1 MEEKRLFNELTQK
14 ISSVLSPEEI
24 SLIKEAYLFAKEA
37 HKDQKRESGEPYI
50 VHPLNVA
57 LILTDFNVDKETYIA
72 AFLHDVLEDTEVSPE
87 EIKEKFG
94 ETVLFLV
101 QGVTKLKHI
110 KNVSTEEA
118 KLENLRR
125 MLLAMA
131 SDVRVV
137 LIKLADRLHN
147 MRTLGFFPP
156 DKQERIAKETMD
168 IYVPLAHRLGIY
180 TIKWE
185 LEDLSFR
192 YIDPDSY
199 YELARKVSKK
209 RREREAFIKKVIK
222 ELEELMRKNR
232 IKAEVSG
239 RPKNL
244 YSIYR
249 KMIRDNKTFE
259 EIYDLTAL
267 RIIVLDIPTCYQ
279 VLGIVNNY
287 YTPVPGRIKDYI
299 AMPKPN
305 GYQSLHTT
313 VITKDGEPMEIQI
326 RTRAMHKHDEIGIA
340 AHWKYK
346 EGIELDEKYEKKLV
360 WLRQLLEWQKE
371 MRSTKEFVERVKED
385 LFSEEVLVFTPKGE
399 VIALPEGATPVDF
412 AYRIH
417 TEVGNRCIG
426 ARVNGRIVPLET
438 KLKTGDRVEIIT
450 SKADKGPSPDWL
462 KFVKTASA
470 RSKIKAW
477 LRKKERELLEEGSGT
492 KKEEK
497 EEQKPQPAHI
507 PQQKHIPKK
516 EEFRFFPVVPGVRG
530 IKISLAGCCKPAY
543 PEKIVGYVTR
553 GRGIKIHRADC
564 PNIKAIIERGG
575 KVLPAVW
582 KKKKKGLL
590 RVFFRITAWNIP
602 GLLYKISGIFAE
614 REINLETFHTSE
626 RKDKK
631 RHGYV
636 QVYIRFSVTIPKPS
650 DLPQILKEIRLIP
663 DIIKIRYSKRWDY
676 EDSGSESEKV
686 ESRDQK

>member
-1 MEEKRLFNELTQK
+1 M
-14 ISSVLSPEEI
+14 
-24 SLIKEAYLFAKEA
+24 IKDAYLFAKEA
-37 HKDQKRESGEPYI
+37 HKNQKRESGEPYI
-50 VHPLNVA
+50 IHPLNVA
-57 LILTDFNVDKETYIA
+57 LILSDFNVDKETYIA
-72 AFLHDVLEDTEVSPE
+72 AFLHDVLEDTEVTADQV
-87 EIKEKFG
+87 KEKFG
-94 ETVLFLV
+94 ENVLFLV

-156 DKQERIAKETMD
+156 DKQKRIAKETMD

-192 YIDPDSY
+192 YIDPDNY
-199 YELARKVSKK
+199 YELAKKVSKK
-209 RREREAFIKKVIK
+209 RKEREAFIQKVIK
-222 ELEELMRKNR
+222 ELENLMAENG
-232 IKAEVSG
+232 IKAEISG

-249 KMIRDNKTFE
+249 KMVRDNKTFE

-346 EGIELDEKYEKKLV
+346 EGVQLDEKYEKKLV

-371 MRSTKEFVERVKED
+371 MRSTKEFVERVKQD

-399 VIALPEGATPVDF
+399 VIALPEEATPVDF

-426 ARVNGRIVPLET
+426 ARVNGRIVPLDT

-450 SKADKGPSPDWL
+450 SKTEKGPSPDWL

-477 LRKKERELLEEGSGT
+477 LRKKERELLEEGESAR
-492 KKEEK
+492 KEKEEK
-497 EEQKPQPAHI
+497 QEQKTRQLIHTV
-507 PQQKHIPKK
+507 QKKPPKK
-516 EEFRFFPVVPGVRG
+516 EEFGFFPVVPGVRG
-530 IKISLAGCCKPAY
+530 IKISFAGCCNPEY
-543 PEKIVGYVTR
+543 PDKIVGYVTR
-553 GRGIKIHRADC
+553 GRGIKIHKENC
-564 PNIKAIIERGG
+564 PNIKAIVERGG

-582 KKKKKGLL
+582 RKKKNGLL
-590 RVFFRITAWNIP
+590 RVFFRITAWNVP

-631 RHGYV
+631 KHGYV
-636 QVYIRFSVTIPKPS
+636 QVYIRFSVSVPRPS
-650 DLPQILKEIRLIP
+650 ELTQILKEIRLIP

-676 EDSGSESEKV
+676 EDSDSESKTG
-686 ESRDQK
+686 KG

>member
-1 MEEKRLFNELTQK
+1 MTSTNLEEKRVFNELIKK
-14 ISSVLSPEEI
+14 ISSVLPAEEI
-24 SLIKEAYLFAKEA
+24 SVIKEAYLFAKNA
-37 HKDQKRESGEPYI
+37 HKEQKRASGEPYI
-50 VHPLNVA
+50 IHPLNVT
-57 LILTDFNVDKETYIA
+57 LILTDFNVDYETYAA
-72 AFLHDVLEDTEVSPE
+72 AFLHDVLEDTDTKPE
-87 EIKEKFG
+87 DIKEKFG
-94 ETVLFLV
+94 ENVLFLV

-110 KNVSTEEA
+110 KNVSTEET

-156 DKQERIAKETMD
+156 DKQKRIAKETMD

-192 YIDPDSY
+192 YLNPDEY

-209 RREREAFIKKVIK
+209 RAEREAFIREVIA
-222 ELEELMRKNR
+222 ELAELMEKHG
-232 IKAEVSG
+232 IKAEISG

-267 RIIVLDIPTCYQ
+267 RIIVLDTPTCYQ

-313 VITKDGEPMEIQI
+313 VITKNGEPMEIQI

-346 EGIELDEKYEKKLV
+346 EGVELDKKYEEKLV

-371 MRSTKEFVERVKED
+371 MRSPKEFVERVKED
-385 LFSEEVLVFTPKGE
+385 LFQEEVLVFTPKGE

-426 ARVNGRIVPLET
+426 ARVNGRIVPLNT

-450 SKADKGPSPDWL
+450 SKTEKGPSPDWL

-477 LRKKERELLEEGSGT
+477 LRKKEKELVEEGS
-492 KKEEK
+492 KKESEEK
-497 EEQKPQPAHI
+497 QEEKPQPRT
-507 PQQKHIPKK
+507 PQMRRLPKK
-516 EEFRFFPVVPGVRG
+516 EEYEFHPVVPGVRG
-530 IKISLAGCCKPAY
+530 IKISLAKCCNPHY
-543 PEKIVGYVTR
+543 PDKIVGYVTR

-564 PNIKAIIERGG
+564 PNIKAILERGG

-582 KKKKKGLL
+582 KKKRKGVLH
-590 RVFFRITAWNIP
+590 VYFRITTWNIP
-602 GLLYKISGIFAE
+602 GLLYKIAGIFAE
-614 REINLETFHTSE
+614 REINIETFHTSE

-631 RHGYV
+631 KHGYT

-650 DLPQILKEIRLIP
+650 DLSPIVKDLKAIA
-663 DIIKIRYSKRWDY
+663 DIIKIRYSKRWEY
-676 EDSGSESEKV
+676 EDSDSEGKTG
-686 ESRDQK
+686 ES